1 MQNKKISQFDLLCEY
16 LFNLLKE
23 NELYSNYDF
32 DKNGNQLTITV
43 HLEKQKELRIEL
55 RPSFFCDKT
64 AVLLLIRSDVNWKK
78 TTRVYL
84 EYSESNAWKILSLKK
99 HNRKFRSLIFSRI
112 FNSEKLNNYLTAF

>member
-23 NELYSNYDF
+23 NELYSNYDV

-43 HLEKQKELRIEL
+43 HLAKQQELRIEL
-55 RPSFFCDKT
+55 RPSFFGEKM
-64 AVLLLIRSDVNWKK
+64 AVLLLIRNDVNWNKV
-78 TTRVYL
+78 TRVYL

>member
-1 MQNKKISQFDLLCEY
+1 MQNKKTPQFDLLCEY
-16 LFNLLKE
+16 LFNLLKD

-55 RPSFFCDKT
+55 RPSFFGEKI
-64 AVLLLIRSDVNWKK
+64 AVLLLIRNDVNWNKA
-78 TTRVYL
+78 TRIYL
-84 EYSESNAWKILSLKK
+84 EYTDSNAWQILSLKK

-112 FNSEKLNNYLTAF
+112 FDREKLNNYLAAF